1 MENISIKI
9 KKLREQEGLSQLE
22 LSEKLGYKSQGTVG
36 MYETGKRVPD
46 GETISKIASIFGVT
60 TDYLLGNESSVNE
73 LETVFPEG
81 VKVLR
86 RASKELTPEAKDQMI
101 KLMRAFLEK

>member
-1 MENISIKI
+1 MSFSSRL
-9 KKLREQEGLSQLE
+9 KKLREERNVSQKQVAE
-22 LSEKLGYKSQGTVG
+22 STGVSDVMIS
-36 MYETGKRVPD
+36 MYEQGKKKPS
-46 GETISKIASIFGVT
+46 ISKLEDLATYFGVT
-60 TDYLLGNESSVNE
+60 TDYLLGNKSSVNE

>member
-1 MENISIKI
+1 MSLGKRLI
-9 KKLREQEGLSQLE
+9 KLREDRGLYQKDIAGL
-22 LSEKLGYKSQGTVG
+22 LGVSNQ
-36 MYETGKRVPD
+36 
-46 GETISKIASIFGVT
+46 TISDYEKDKKKPRYEKIEIIANYFGVT
-60 TDYLLGNESSVNE
+60 TDYLLGADSSIDE

-101 KLMRAFLEK
+101 KLMKAFLEK

>member
-1 MENISIKI
+1 MSFSSRL
-9 KKLREQEGLSQLE
+9 KKLREERNVSQKQVAE
-22 LSEKLGYKSQGTVG
+22 STGVSDVMIS
-36 MYETGKRVPD
+36 MYEQGKKKPS
-46 GETISKIASIFGVT
+46 ISKLEDLATYFGVT

>member
-1 MENISIKI
+1 MSFSDRL
-9 KKLREQEGLSQLE
+9 KKLRGERNVSQKEVAEFIGISDVMVSMYEQGKKQPSVDKL
-22 LSEKLGYKSQGTVG
+22 EKLATY
-36 MYETGKRVPD
+36 Y
-46 GETISKIASIFGVT
+46 GVT
-60 TDYLLGNESSVNE
+60 SDYLLGTDSSVDE

>member
-1 MENISIKI
+1 MNLGERLRTLREERGYYQKKVSDDLSIKQNT
-9 KKLREQEGLSQLE
+9 LSGYEGN
-22 LSEKLGYKSQGTVG
+22 
-36 MYETGKRVPD
+36 KRVPNAEMLD
-46 GETISKIASIFGVT
+46 KIAKYYGVT
-60 TDYLLGNESSVNE
+60 IDYLMGSESSINE